1 MMKSRLVRE
10 KLGWEHAPFVV
21 PEAVYAAWDAR
32 ESGAAAEQEWD
43 ARFAEIPSR
52 IPGIRGGIYSRRI
65 KGELPADWTKTAD
78 EIIAQTAAAGDSIAS
93 RKASQNALENFAPHL
108 PELIGGSA
116 DLAESNLSKWS
127 KSAPVTAAADGN
139 YIYFGVREFAMA
151 AVVNGLAQHGGFKP
165 YGATFLMFSEYARNA
180 LRMAALQ
187 RIPAIFVFTHDS
199 IGLGEDGP
207 THQPIEQLAT
217 LRLLPNMAVWRP
229 CDAVETAV
237 AWRAAIESAERP
249 HCLILSRQT
258 LPHQPRS
265 DAQIAAIERGGY
277 VLRDA
282 EKPDAIIIATGSEVS
297 LAMDAA
303 AELSARKK
311 PINVRVVSLPSVDK
325 FESQSADYRESSFAE
340 IGDRAGRRR
349 SRRERVMGEICR
361 RIGRN
366 NRRQYLRRI
375 GARRRSFRALRH
387 HHRARRRRR
396 RIHPIT
402 FNKESKKH
410 EYHRRH

>member
-1 MMKSRLVRE
+1 MNGIHDSPNTKPNSRN
-10 KLGWEHAPFVV
+10 
-21 PEAVYAAWDAR
+21 
-32 ESGAAAEQEWD
+32 
-43 ARFAEIPSR
+43 SR
-52 IPGIRGGIYSRRI
+52 RNLQRRI
-65 KGELPADWTKTAD
+65 KGDLPPNWTKTAD
-78 EIIAQTAAAGDSIAS
+78 DVIAKTAAAGDSIAS

-127 KSAPVTAAADGN
+127 KSAPVTGAADGN

-277 VLRDA
+277 ILYDA
-282 EKPDAIIIATGSEVS
+282 EKVDGKPDAIIIATGSEVS
-297 LAMDAA
+297 LAMNAA
-303 AELSARKK
+303 AATFSARKK

-325 FESQSADYRESSFAE
+325 FESQSADYRESS
-340 IGDRAGRRR
+340 
-349 SRRERVMGEICR
+349 VY
-361 RIGRN
+361 RN
-366 NRRQYLRRI
+366 R
-375 GARRRSFRALRH
+375 
-387 HHRARRRRR
+387 
-396 RIHPIT
+396 
-402 FNKESKKH
+402 
-410 EYHRRH
+410 